1 MLSEYEIFVRALEE
15 GSLSAAARRLDL
27 SPAVASRRLAR
38 LEDRLGVRLIER
50 TSRRLAP
57 TEAGRLVYDRALT
70 LLDGVEDLEA
80 SVSRRTTQARGL
92 LRVTAPT
99 SFGRRRL
106 APYLQPFL
114 DANPRLTLELNLTDA
129 FVDLMG
135 EDVDVAVRIG
145 AWDAANPAMTRLAAN
160 RRVLCA
166 TPDYLARHG
175 MPESLEALRD
185 HAQLAAENQTLWRLE
200 GPDGL
205 VSFRARS
212 RVRTNSSEVA
222 RELVLAGAGI
232 ALRSTWDV
240 SEALKSGRLQIVLPA
255 YSGASDIA
263 IFALSAGRARTETRV
278 RTFIDFLSDLYSGVP
293 DWDRQLE

>member
-1 MLSEYEIFVRALEE
+1 MLAEYEIFVRAIEE

-57 TEAGRLVYDRALT
+57 TEAGRLVYDRAAR
-70 LLDGVEDLEA
+70 LLDGVDDLE
-80 SVSRRTTQARGL
+80 SLVSRRSTQARGL
-92 LRVTAPT
+92 LRVSAPT

-106 APYLQPFL
+106 APLLKPFL

-129 FVDLMG
+129 FVDLMA
-135 EDVDVAVRIG
+135 EDIDVAIRIG
-145 AWDAANPAMTRLAAN
+145 SYEPDNPAMRRLAPN

-166 TPDYLARHG
+166 SPAYIAEHGAPDT
-175 MPESLEALRD
+175 LEALRD
-185 HAQLAAENQTLWRLE
+185 HAQLAAENQSVWRLE
-200 GPDGL
+200 GPDGPA
-205 VSFRARS
+205 VFRARS

-222 RELVLAGAGI
+222 RELVLAGAGV

-240 SEALKSGRLQIVLPA
+240 GEELRDGRLQVVLPQYA
-255 YSGASDIA
+255 GASDVA
-263 IFALSAGRARTETRV
+263 IFALMAGRARAENRV
-278 RTFIDFLSDLYSGVP
+278 RAFTDFLATLYAGVP
-293 DWDRQLE
+293 EWDR

>member
-1 MLSEYEIFVRALEE
+1 MLAEYEIFVRALEE

-27 SPAVASRRLAR
+27 SPAMASRRLAR

-57 TEAGRLVYDRALT
+57 TEAGRLVYERALQ

-114 DANPRLTLELNLTDA
+114 DAHPRLTLELNLTDA
-129 FVDLMG
+129 FVDLMA

-145 AWDAANPAMTRLAAN
+145 AFDPSNPAMQRLAPN
-160 RRVLCA
+160 RRLLCA
-166 TPDYLARHG
+166 SPAYIARHG
-175 MPESLEALRD
+175 APDTLEALRD
-185 HAQLAAENQTLWRLE
+185 HAQLAAGNQSLWRLE
-200 GPDGL
+200 GPDGP
-205 VSFRARS
+205 VTFRARS

-240 SEALKSGRLQIVLPA
+240 GEELKDGRLQVVLPA

-263 IFALSAGRARTETRV
+263 IFALTAGRARAETRV
-278 RTFIDFLSDLYSGVP
+278 RTFIDFLSGLYGEVP
-293 DWDRQLE
+293 EWDR

>member
-1 MLSEYEIFVRALEE
+1 MLAEYEIFVRAIEE

-57 TEAGRLVYDRALT
+57 TEAGRLVYERALQ

-114 DANPRLTLELNLTDA
+114 EAHPRLTLELNLTDA
-129 FVDLMG
+129 FVDLLA
-135 EDVDVAVRIG
+135 EDVDIAVRIG
-145 AWDAANPAMTRLAAN
+145 SYDDANPSMQKLATN
-160 RRVLCA
+160 KRVLCA
-166 TPDYLARHG
+166 SPDYIARHG
-175 MPESLEALRD
+175 EPSSLDDLKN
-185 HAQLAAENQTLWRLE
+185 HAQLAAENQSLWRLE
-200 GPDGL
+200 GPDGP
-205 VSFRARS
+205 VTFRARS

-222 RELVLAGAGI
+222 REMVLAGTGI

-240 SEALKSGRLQIVLPA
+240 GEELKTGQLRTVLPR
-255 YSGASDIA
+255 YSGASDVA
-263 IFALSAGRARTETRV
+263 IFALTAGRARAETRV
-278 RTFIDFLSDLYSGVP
+278 KAFIDFLSQLYGDIP
-293 DWDRQLE
+293 DWDR

>member
-1 MLSEYEIFVRALEE
+1 MLAEYEIFVRALEE

-57 TEAGRLVYDRALT
+57 TEAGRLVYDRAAQ
-70 LLDGVEDLEA
+70 LLEGVEDLEA
-80 SVSRRTTQARGL
+80 VVSRRTMQARGL
-92 LRVTAPT
+92 LRVSAPT

-106 APYLQPFL
+106 APLLQPFL
-114 DANPRLTLELNLTDA
+114 AAQPRLTLELNLTDA
-129 FVDLMG
+129 FVDLMA

-145 AWDAANPAMTRLAAN
+145 GYEAADPLMHRLAPN

-166 TPDYLARHG
+166 SPAYLTEHG
-175 MPESLEALRD
+175 APESLDDLRR
-185 HAQLAAENQTLWRLE
+185 HAQLAAENQSTWRLE
-200 GPDGL
+200 GPEGA
-205 VSFRARS
+205 VVFRARS

-222 RELVLAGAGI
+222 RELALAGVGV

-240 SEALKSGRLQIVLPA
+240 GDELRDGRLQVVLPQYA
-255 YSGASDIA
+255 GSSDVA
-263 IFALSAGRARTETRV
+263 IFALTAGRARAETRV
-278 RTFIDFLSDLYSGVP
+278 RAFIDFLSGLYGDVP
-293 DWDRQLE
+293 EWDR

>member
-1 MLSEYEIFVRALEE
+1 MLAEYEIFVRALEE

-57 TEAGRLVYDRALT
+57 TEAGRLVYDRAAQ
-70 LLDGVEDLEA
+70 LLEGVEDLEA
-80 SVSRRTTQARGL
+80 VVSRRTTQARGL
-92 LRVTAPT
+92 LRVSAPT

-106 APYLQPFL
+106 APLLQPFL
-114 DANPRLTLELNLTDA
+114 AAQPRLTLELNLTDA
-129 FVDLMG
+129 FVDLMA

-145 AWDAANPAMTRLAAN
+145 GYEAADPLMHRLAPN

-166 TPDYLARHG
+166 SPAYLAEHG
-175 MPESLEALRD
+175 APESLDDLRR
-185 HAQLAAENQTLWRLE
+185 HAQLAAENQSTWRLE
-200 GPDGL
+200 GPEGA
-205 VSFRARS
+205 VVFRARS

-222 RELVLAGAGI
+222 RELALAGVGV

-240 SEALKSGRLQIVLPA
+240 GDELRDGRLQVVLPQYA
-255 YSGASDIA
+255 GSSDVA
-263 IFALSAGRARTETRV
+263 IFALTAGRARAETRV
-278 RTFIDFLSDLYSGVP
+278 RAFIDFLSGLYGSVP
-293 DWDRQLE
+293 EWDR

>member
-1 MLSEYEIFVRALEE
+1 MLAEYEIFVRALEE

-57 TEAGRLVYDRALT
+57 TEAGRLVYDRAAQ
-70 LLDGVEDLEA
+70 LLEGVEDLEA
-80 SVSRRTTQARGL
+80 VVSRRTTQASGL
-92 LRVTAPT
+92 LRVSAPT

-106 APYLQPFL
+106 APLLQPFL
-114 DANPRLTLELNLTDA
+114 AAQPRLTLELNLTDA
-129 FVDLMG
+129 FVDLMA

-145 AWDAANPAMTRLAAN
+145 GYEAADPLMHRLAPN

-166 TPDYLARHG
+166 SPAYLAEHG
-175 MPESLEALRD
+175 APESLDDLRR
-185 HAQLAAENQTLWRLE
+185 HAQLAAENQSTWRLE
-200 GPDGL
+200 GPEGA
-205 VSFRARS
+205 VVFRARS

-222 RELVLAGAGI
+222 RELALAGVGV

-240 SEALKSGRLQIVLPA
+240 GDELRDGRLQVVLPQYA
-255 YSGASDIA
+255 GSSDVA
-263 IFALSAGRARTETRV
+263 IFALTAGRARAETRV
-278 RTFIDFLSDLYSGVP
+278 RAFIDFLSGLYGDVP
-293 DWDRQLE
+293 EWDK

>member
-1 MLSEYEIFVRALEE
+1 MLAEYEIFVRALEE
-15 GSLSAAARRLDL
+15 GSLSGAARRLDL
-27 SPAVASRRLAR
+27 SPAMASRRLAR

-57 TEAGRLVYDRALT
+57 TEAGRLVYERALQ

-80 SVSRRTTQARGL
+80 LVSRRTTQARGL

-114 DANPRLTLELNLTDA
+114 DAHPRLTLELNLTDA
-129 FVDLMG
+129 FVDLMA
-135 EDVDVAVRIG
+135 EDVDLAVRIG
-145 AWDAANPAMTRLAAN
+145 TWEADNPAMHRLAPN

-166 TPDYLARHG
+166 SPGYIARHG
-175 MPESLEALRD
+175 EPETLD
-185 HAQLAAENQTLWRLE
+185 DMKHHAHLAAENQSNWRLE
-200 GPDGL
+200 GPDGA
-205 VSFRARS
+205 VTFRARS

-240 SEALKSGRLQIVLPA
+240 GEELKSGQLKTVLPA
-255 YSGASDIA
+255 YSGSTDIA
-263 IFALSAGRARTETRV
+263 IFALTAGRARSETRV
-278 RTFIDFLSDLYSGVP
+278 TAFVDFLSGLYGEVP
-293 DWDRQLE
+293 EWDQ

>member
-1 MLSEYEIFVRALEE
+1 MLAEYEIFVRAIED

-57 TEAGRLVYDRALT
+57 TEAGRLVYERALA

-80 SVSRRTTQARGL
+80 SVSRRSIQARGL

-129 FVDLMG
+129 FVDLMA

-145 AWDAANPAMTRLAAN
+145 AYDTANPAMTRLAPN

-166 TPDYLARHG
+166 SPAYIERHG
-175 MPESLEALRD
+175 LPDSLDALRN
-185 HAQLAAENQTLWRLE
+185 HAQLAAENQSLWRLE
-200 GPDGL
+200 GPDGP

-222 RELVLAGAGI
+222 RELVLAGSGI

-240 SEALKSGRLQIVLPA
+240 GEELKTGRLKVVLPL

-263 IFALSAGRARTETRV
+263 IFALSAGRARSEARV
-278 RTFIDFLSDLYSGVP
+278 RAFIDFLSGLYAGTP
-293 DWDRQLE
+293 HWDT

>member
-1 MLSEYEIFVRALEE
+1 MLAEYEILVRTIEE

-57 TEAGRLVYDRALT
+57 TEAGRLVYERALQ

-80 SVSRRTTQARGL
+80 LVSRRTTQARGL
-92 LRVTAPT
+92 LRVSAPT

-106 APYLQPFL
+106 APYLAPFL
-114 DANPRLTLELNLTDA
+114 AAHPRLTLELNLTDT
-129 FVDLMG
+129 FVDLLA

-145 AWDAANPAMTRLAAN
+145 TWEAENPLMHRLAPN

-166 TPDYLARHG
+166 SAQYIAQHGLPQTPDD
-175 MPESLEALRD
+175 LRD
-185 HAQLAAENQTLWRLE
+185 HALLAAENQSLWRLD
-200 GPDGL
+200 GPHGPL
-205 VSFRARS
+205 SYRAKS
-212 RVRTNSSEVA
+212 RVRTNSSEVV
-222 RELVLAGAGI
+222 RELALSGVGI

-240 SEALKSGRLQIVLPA
+240 GEELKDGRLQVVLPD
-255 YSGASDIA
+255 YQGASDIA
-263 IFALSAGRARTETRV
+263 IFALTAGRSRSEARV
-278 RTFIDFLSDLYSGVP
+278 QAFIDFAANLYGDVP
-293 DWDRQLE
+293 EWDR

>member
-1 MLSEYEIFVRALEE
+1 MLAEYEIFVRALEE

-57 TEAGRLVYDRALT
+57 TEAGRLVYDRAAQ
-70 LLDGVEDLEA
+70 LLEGVEDLEA
-80 SVSRRTTQARGL
+80 VVSRRTTQARGL
-92 LRVTAPT
+92 LRVSAPT

-106 APYLQPFL
+106 APLLQPFL
-114 DANPRLTLELNLTDA
+114 AAQPRLTLELNLTDA
-129 FVDLMG
+129 FVDLMA

-145 AWDAANPAMTRLAAN
+145 GYEAADPLMHRLAPN

-166 TPDYLARHG
+166 SPAYLAEHG
-175 MPESLEALRD
+175 APESLEDLRR
-185 HAQLAAENQTLWRLE
+185 HAQLAAENQSTWRLE
-200 GPDGL
+200 GPEGL
-205 VSFRARS
+205 VVFRARS

-222 RELVLAGAGI
+222 RELALAGGGV

-240 SEALKSGRLQIVLPA
+240 GDELRDGRLKVVLPQYA
-255 YSGASDIA
+255 GSADVA
-263 IFALSAGRARTETRV
+263 IFALTAGRARAETRV
-278 RTFIDFLSDLYSGVP
+278 RAFIDFLTGLYGETP
-293 DWDRQLE
+293 EWDR